1 VTLDL
6 LVAGGGPAGLVT
18 ALHAARAGMSVVVL
32 EPRQAPIDKACG
44 EGLMPGA
51 VHALS
56 LLGVSPVG
64 MPFRGIRYVDGSRSA
79 VATFRSGAGRGVR
92 RTSLHAALVSA
103 AVAAGVRVEVGRV
116 RSVTQSGSSVSAG
129 GFSARYLVA
138 ADGLHSTV
146 RGLVGIPSRTAARR
160 RWGVRAHFAVA
171 PWTDVVEVHW
181 SAGSEAYVT
190 PVGPSCVGVAVLGS
204 RQAPY
209 AALLESFPSLAALG
223 SPSGPVHGAG
233 PLRQDVSRRVA
244 GRVLLVGDAAGYLDA
259 LTGEGLALSFGC
271 AAAAVERMVSGSVGE
286 YERDYRRITRRYR
299 LLTSSLLWASG
310 APSVRRLIVPAAT
323 HLPPV
328 FRAAVNA
335 LA

>member
-1 VTLDL
+1 MTDL

-18 ALHAARAGMSVVVL
+18 ALHAARAGLSCVVL
-32 EPRQAPIDKACG
+32 EPRQGAIDKACG

-51 VHALS
+51 VAALAA
-56 LLGVSPVG
+56 LGVSPCG
-64 MPFRGIRYVDGSRSA
+64 MPFRGIRYTDGSRSA
-79 VATFRSGAGRGVR
+79 VASFRSGTGLGVR
-92 RTSLHAALVSA
+92 RTSLHAALLEA

-116 RSVTQSGSSVSAG
+116 RSVTQSSSSVTAG
-129 GFSARYLVA
+129 GFTARYLVA

-146 RGLVGIPSRTAARR
+146 RRLVGVPAAPGARR

-171 PWTDVVEVHW
+171 PWSDVVEVHW
-181 SAGSEAYVT
+181 AREAEAYVT

-209 AALLESFPSLAALG
+209 SDLLAPFPSLAALG
-223 SPSGPVHGAG
+223 SPAGPVRAAG
-233 PLRQDVSRRVA
+233 PLRQDVARRVA

-259 LTGEGLALSFGC
+259 LTGEGLALSFRC
-271 AAAAVERMVSGSVGE
+271 AAAAVERIVAGDVAG
-286 YERDYRRITRRYR
+286 YEHDYRRITRRYR

-310 APSVRRLIVPAAT
+310 VPSVRRLLVPAAT
-323 HLPPV
+323 GLPPV
-328 FRAAVNA
+328 FRTAVNA